1 MYQCPRCQDLS
12 LSNASTLFMTLNGT
26 TTCPTCKATLRIKH
40 KPTNY
45 LLIVYMGLRAILSS
59 ALPGGYDVGTLVELS
74 VMIGLFVIQFLL
86 MEYEVVSPGALTN
99 SLKS

>member
-1 MYQCPRCQDLS
+1 
-12 LSNASTLFMTLNGT
+12 MTLNGT

-59 ALPGGYDVGTLVELS
+59 ALPGGYDVGIFIESS
-74 VMIGLFVIQFLL
+74 VMVGLFVIQFLL
-86 MEYEVVSPGALTN
+86 MEYEVASPATLPN
-99 SLKS
+99 SSTS

>member
-59 ALPGGYDVGTLVELS
+59 ALPGGYDVGILVELS

-86 MEYEVVSPGALTN
+86 MEYEVVSPGALPN

>member
-1 MYQCPRCQDLS
+1 
-12 LSNASTLFMTLNGT
+12 MTINGT

-59 ALPGGYDVGTLVELS
+59 ALPEGYDVGILVELS
-74 VMIGLFVIQFLL
+74 VMTGLFVIQFLL
-86 MEYEVVSPGALTN
+86 MEYEVASPGTLPN
-99 SLKS
+99 S

>member
-1 MYQCPRCQDLS
+1 
-12 LSNASTLFMTLNGT
+12 MTLNGT

-59 ALPGGYDVGTLVELS
+59 ALPGGYDVGILVELS

-86 MEYEVVSPGALTN
+86 MEYEVVSPGALPN
-99 SLKS
+99 SSKS

>member
-59 ALPGGYDVGTLVELS
+59 ALPGGYDVGIFIELS
-74 VMIGLFVIQFLL
+74 VMVGLFVIQFPL
-86 MEYEVVSPGALTN
+86 MEYEVASPGTLAN
-99 SLKS
+99 SSKS

>member
-12 LSNASTLFMTLNGT
+12 LSNASTLSMTLNGS

-45 LLIVYMGLRAILSS
+45 LLIVYMGLRAVLSS
-59 ALPGGYDVGTLVELS
+59 ALPGGYDVGIFIDSS
-74 VMIGLFVIQFLL
+74 VMVGLFVIQFLL
-86 MEYEVVSPGALTN
+86 MEYEVASPGTLPN
-99 SLKS
+99 SSKS

>member
-59 ALPGGYDVGTLVELS
+59 ALPGGYDVGILVELS

-86 MEYEVVSPGALTN
+86 MEYEVVSPGTLPN
-99 SLKS
+99 SWKG